1 MYLIINVLPLNVEI
15 NYNMYSPI
23 LLFVYN
29 RPEHT
34 RRVIESL
41 QANAEAAESEL
52 FIYADQA
59 RSEADRLS
67 VDEVRRYIRS
77 INGFKR
83 ITLIERTENWGL
95 ARNIIDGVTTQ
106 VNAYGRVIV
115 LEDDLVVSPYFLR
128 FMNDALEAYKNEE
141 RVGHIQ
147 ACDFTKDP
155 ALPDTFLIKW
165 TGSWG
170 WATWARAW
178 KYFNPDGKALL
189 TQLEERRLTR
199 TFDFNGN
206 YPFTRMLR
214 RQIAGKNNSW
224 AIRWN
229 ASLFLADILSLNVG
243 KSLVQN
249 TGFDGTGT
257 NCGGG
262 GLYAS
267 DLWMQ
272 PLPVVPISPVA
283 ENTEARQTFAR
294 YYHRTNV
301 FWAKAIRR
309 IKRTLHGD
317 FGA

>member
-1 MYLIINVLPLNVEI
+1 MYA
-15 NYNMYSPI
+15 PI

-59 RSEADRLS
+59 RHETDAPK
-67 VDEVRRYIRS
+67 VKEVREYIRH
-77 INGFKR
+77 IDGFR
-83 ITLIERTENWGL
+83 HVTLIERDENWGL

-115 LEDDLVVSPYFLR
+115 LEDDLVVAPHFLR
-128 FMNDALEAYKNEE
+128 FMNDALEVYKEE
-141 RVGHIQ
+141 EKVGHIQ

-155 ALPDTFLIKW
+155 SLPDTFLIKW

-178 KYFNPDGKALL
+178 KHFNPDGKTLL
-189 TQLEERRLTR
+189 AQLESRKLTR
-199 TFDFNGN
+199 QFDFNGN

-249 TGFDGTGT
+249 TGFDGSGT

-262 GLYAS
+262 GLYDS
-267 DLWMQ
+267 DLWME
-272 PLPVVPISPVA
+272 PLPVIPVSPA
-283 ENTEARQTFAR
+283 EENIAARKAFER
-294 YYHRTNV
+294 YYRRTNC
-301 FWAKAIRR
+301 FWAKAVRR
-309 IKRTLHGD
+309 IRRTLHGD

>member
-1 MYLIINVLPLNVEI
+1 MYA
-15 NYNMYSPI
+15 PI

-41 QANAEAAESEL
+41 KANAEAADSEL

-59 RSEADRLS
+59 RSETDIQQVS
-67 VDEVRRYIRS
+67 EVRRLIHS
-77 INGFKR
+77 TDGFKQV
-83 ITLIERTENWGL
+83 TVIEREKNWGL
-95 ARNIIDGVTTQ
+95 ARNVIDGVTTQ
-106 VNAYGRVIV
+106 VNAHGRVIV
-115 LEDDLVVSPYFLR
+115 LEDDLVVAPHFLR
-128 FMNDALEAYKNEE
+128 FMNDALEMYKDEE
-141 RVGHIQ
+141 KIGHIQ

-155 ALPDTFLIKW
+155 SLPDTFLIRW

-170 WATWARAW
+170 WATWERAW
-178 KYFNPDGKALL
+178 KHFNPDGKELL
-189 TQLEERRLTR
+189 SQLEERHLTR
-199 TFDFNGN
+199 YFDFNGN

-229 ASLFLADILSLNVG
+229 ASLFLDGILSLNVG

-249 TGFDGTGT
+249 TGFDGSGT

-267 DLWMQ
+267 DLWMK
-272 PLPVVPISPVA
+272 PLPVIRISLVE
-283 ENTEARQTFAR
+283 ENKKARKAFER
-294 YYHRTNV
+294 YYHRTNC
-301 FWAKAIRR
+301 FWEKAVRR
-309 IKRTLHGD
+309 IKRTIKGD

>member
-1 MYLIINVLPLNVEI
+1 MYA
-15 NYNMYSPI
+15 PI

-41 QANAEAAESEL
+41 KANAEAADSEL

-59 RSEADRLS
+59 RSKTDIQQVS
-67 VDEVRRYIRS
+67 EVRRLIRS
-77 INGFKR
+77 TDGFKQV
-83 ITLIERTENWGL
+83 TVIEREKNWGL
-95 ARNIIDGVTTQ
+95 ARNVIDGVTTQ
-106 VNAYGRVIV
+106 VNAHGRVIV
-115 LEDDLVVSPYFLR
+115 LEDDLVVAPHFLR
-128 FMNDALEAYKNEE
+128 FMNDALEMYKNEE
-141 RVGHIQ
+141 KVGHIQ

-155 ALPDTFLIKW
+155 SLPDTFLIRW

-170 WATWARAW
+170 WATWERAW
-178 KYFNPDGKALL
+178 KHFNPDGKELL
-189 TQLEERRLTR
+189 SRLEERHLTR
-199 TFDFNGN
+199 YFDFNGN

-229 ASLFLADILSLNVG
+229 ASLFLDGILSLNVG

-249 TGFDGTGT
+249 TGFDGSGT

-267 DLWMQ
+267 DLWMN
-272 PLPVVPISPVA
+272 PLPVSPISPVE
-283 ENTEARQTFAR
+283 ENKEARKVFER
-294 YYHRTNV
+294 YYRRTNC

-309 IKRTLHGD
+309 IRRTLKGD